1 MTRIN
6 SLRHDFVNHIPDV
19 LDDGV
24 LYVSI
29 PFTSAT
35 HRCCCGCGIEVV
47 TPIDP
52 TGWEMTFDGRS
63 VSLWPSIGNWS
74 LACRAHYWIERN
86 QVRWARHFPKN
97 ELKAGRPRYRF
108 ENNLPLGDKERHP
121 KSFIRRW
128 LRRIATCWSW
138 KSR

>member
-6 SLRHDFVNHIPDV
+6 SLRHDFVSHIPDV

-24 LYVSI
+24 LYISI

-52 TGWEMTFDGRS
+52 TGWEMTFDGKS

-74 LACRAHYWIERN
+74 LACQSHYWIERN
-86 QVRWARHFPKN
+86 QVRWARCYSMRRI
-97 ELKAGRPRYRF
+97 EGRQTREGSEKVRQLGIKGKSKKWSPRKLLGRLYRK
-108 ENNLPLGDKERHP
+108 LGDG
-121 KSFIRRW
+121 
-128 LRRIATCWSW
+128 
-138 KSR
+138 